1 MNITKKSKGMA
12 ISKSFSFW
20 ANDLITETLTE
31 ETISQLFGLHILKVT
46 VMKSKKRIR
55 NAILPVIASS

>member
-1 MNITKKSKGMA
+1 MT

-46 VMKSKKRIR
+46 VMKSKKEYVMQFYLLLHQVNFIG
-55 NAILPVIASS
+55 

>member
-1 MNITKKSKGMA
+1 MT

-46 VMKSKKRIR
+46 VMKSKKGYVMQFYLLLHQVNFID
-55 NAILPVIASS
+55 